1 MRTYDPGKTPSTGQR
16 RPAADRTAA
25 PGPRLHAAVRRSAV
39 DDVARGPGQPL
50 GAPFTG
56 EMKGRPG
63 ADFSR
68 VPVHADSADKDI
80 LALQRS
86 VGNAAVSRMLEQG
99 GRQHGAGGGHQQ
111 AAPAPVQRSAVQDVL
126 SGSGQP
132 LGAPLREEMEA
143 RLGADF
149 SGVRVHTGEA
159 ARASAAEVGARA
171 YTVGDHVVLGHGGAD
186 KQTFAHE
193 LTHVIQQRQGP
204 VAGIDHG
211 SGFKV
216 SDPSD
221 VFEKAAQAN
230 AARVMRGPLSQHR
243 QPSASPR
250 PVGKTIIQR
259 MIAKDARTRLND
271 LDSLNTALH
280 GLDPVIT
287 DVSDD
292 LLATP
297 GASRPLLDQ
306 AIKKSNFTLYDS
318 MEREDLLGELTP
330 VLEKLV
336 DEQPAAFTYDVHGNK
351 HFSGGTG
358 GTKFVRMVGKKLEP
372 VASTVV
378 NPQLVSIIT
387 PLVGRIRRDAN
398 GRNQTYYL
406 THAGITQCPTGYDL
420 TIQIDFN
427 FASDEITYHGY
438 PDNTVTAHSLSR
450 TKSGR
455 AIP

>member
-16 RPAADRTAA
+16 RRAADRTAA
-25 PGPRLHAAVRRSAV
+25 PAPRLHAAVRRSAV
-39 DDVARGPGQPL
+39 DDVSRGPGQPL

-56 EMKGRPG
+56 EMWARPG

-68 VPVHADSADKDI
+68 VPVHADCADKDI

-86 VGNAAVSRMLEQG
+86 VGNAVVSRMLEQA
-99 GRQHGAGGGHQQ
+99 GRQHGAGCGHQQ
-111 AAPAPVQRSAVQDVL
+111 IAPAPVQRSAVHDVL

-171 YTVGDHVVLGHGGAD
+171 YTVGDHVVLGHGGVD
-186 KQTFAHE
+186 KQIFAHE

-221 VFEKAAQAN
+221 VFEKAAEAN
-230 AARVMRGPLSQHR
+230 AARVVRGPLSQHR

-259 MIAKDARTRLND
+259 MFDTQRHAGHALQDQN
-271 LDSLNTALH
+271 SLNRALF
-280 GLDPVIT
+280 GLEPEIT
-287 DVSDD
+287 GVSVDMFE
-292 LLATP
+292 TP
-297 GASRPLLDQ
+297 GASRRLLDQ
-306 AIKKSNFTLYDS
+306 AIRQNTTQLYDG
-318 MEREDLLGELTP
+318 MKRVEILEALRPELRQLVNNVLATFTYDTHGDKHFPGGPPGTKFRQGSVAAVVNP
-330 VLEKLV
+330 VLE
-336 DEQPAAFTYDVHGNK
+336 G
-351 HFSGGTG
+351 
-358 GTKFVRMVGKKLEP
+358 
-372 VASTVV
+372 
-378 NPQLVSIIT
+378 IIT
-387 PLVGRIRRDAN
+387 PLVGRIRRDARGAN
-398 GRNQTYYL
+398 ANYYL
-406 THAGITQCPTGYDL
+406 TQSGIPQCPAGYGHL
-420 TIQIDFN
+420 TIQITFN
-427 FASDEITYHGY
+427 PASDEINYHGY
-438 PDNTVTAHSLSR
+438 PDTNVAHSLSR
-450 TKSGR
+450 SKGGP
-455 AIP
+455 AIQ